1 MAPFSPCPPCHPPPP
16 TATHYPHLVQP
27 LPSPLPAMSDLHD
40 LSAPALMAAYRQRQL
55 SPVEVTQAV
64 LSHIARWEPHLQ
76 ATYLLRPEAALAQ
89 ARASEARWLRGAPL
103 SALDGVPGTIK
114 ENIATHPP
122 PRPPPPPGAG
132 PAARAAPC
140 RCRRCAPGRA
150 HARGRGR
157 HRCQDHDARLRHVVL
172 GPVELA
178 PAHAQP

>member
-89 ARASEARWLRGAPL
+89 ARASEARWLRGA
-103 SALDGVPGTIK
+103 A
-114 ENIATHPP
+114 
-122 PRPPPPPGAG
+122 PGAADG
-132 PAARAAPC
+132 GAGVGGGGGGG
-140 RCRRCAPGRA
+140 GRG
-150 HARGRGR
+150 ARGRGGR
-157 HRCQDHDARLRHVVL
+157 RPPGPAAGARRGPSSLPRPRCPTTACC
-172 GPVELA
+172 
-178 PAHAQP
+178 

>member
-114 ENIATHPP
+114 ENIATAGDPTPLGPGAPRRAP
-122 PRPPPPPGAG
+122 PRPASRRGRAGAAQGPRPRRGRPPPGGPGGAG
-132 PAARAAPC
+132 AGAPTGVGS
-140 RCRRCAPGRA
+140 P
-150 HARGRGR
+150 
-157 HRCQDHDARLRHVVL
+157 
-172 GPVELA
+172 
-178 PAHAQP
+178 